1 MNHGITI
8 CAKAL
13 QGGGICEVS
22 LYQGYPEG
30 NQMGG
35 LGRIPDQCAD
45 LETLLQQ
52 ALAQGGADKACCAG
66 NGDQAAARGQAEA
79 TIRRTSS
86 AAASSESMSLPL
98 MKSSRALAR
107 DNLPEEVRGSE

>member
-1 MNHGITI
+1 VNHGITI
-8 CAKAL
+8 GTKAL

-22 LYQGYPEG
+22 LYQGYPERG
-30 NQMGG
+30 QVGG
-35 LGRIPDQCAD
+35 FGGIPDQCAD

-52 ALAQGGADKACCAG
+52 ALAQGGANKACCAG
-66 NGDQAAARGQAEA
+66 NGDQAAASDQAEA

-86 AAASSESMSLPL
+86 TAASSESMSLPL

>member
-30 NQMGG
+30 SQMGG
-35 LGRIPDQCAD
+35 LGWIPDQCAD

-52 ALAQGGADKACCAG
+52 ALAQGCADKACCAG

-107 DNLPEEVRGSE
+107 DSLPEEVRGSE

>member
-1 MNHGITI
+1 
-8 CAKAL
+8 
-13 QGGGICEVS
+13 
-22 LYQGYPEG
+22 
-30 NQMGG
+30 MGG
-35 LGRIPDQCAD
+35 FGRIPDQCAD

-52 ALAQGGADKACCAG
+52 ALAQGCADEACCAG